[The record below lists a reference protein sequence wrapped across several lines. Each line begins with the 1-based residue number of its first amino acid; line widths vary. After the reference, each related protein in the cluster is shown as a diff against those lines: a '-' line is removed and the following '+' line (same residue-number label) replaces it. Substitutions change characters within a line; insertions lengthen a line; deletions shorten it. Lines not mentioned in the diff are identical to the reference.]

1 MAELKGPFLF
11 TGSIGN
17 IRAYYNKTL
26 KRFIL
31 STKGGSNKTMIE
43 NNPRFARQLE
53 NMNEFRACTL
63 WASLLRRL
71 LVDIGYLHQ
80 GYYFSAIVAMGK
92 SIQKHD
98 DVLLKG
104 KRSIESSKAAHLL
117 TSLNFNPSHLFDQV
131 LTHQYAVLFSQDK
144 RTVTLKLLGF
154 KSFSRIVWPGGFD
167 CYRIALV
174 IGLLPDIIWSEKE
187 NRYLP
192 VATGKQRLSF
202 SSFSDWR
209 PCSTVIEDVI
219 LSASFAQP
227 ALQQPG
233 TTVVVAVGIEVSK
246 ANDGSSA
253 SGLTGYGTMRI
264 VECFV

>member
-71 LVDIGYLHQ
+71 LVDIGHLHE
-80 GYYFSAIVAMGK
+80 GYYFSKIVAMGK

-104 KRSIESSKAAHLL
+104 KRSIESSKAARLL
-117 TSLNFNPSHLFDQV
+117 TSLNFNPSHPFDQV
-131 LTHQYAVLFSQDK
+131 LTHQYEVLFSQDN

-154 KSFSRIVWPGGFD
+154 KSFSRIVWPGGFE

-174 IGLLPDIIWSEKE
+174 IGQLPDMVWSEKD

-192 VATGKQRLSF
+192 VATGKERLTK
-202 SSFSDWR
+202 SSFSEWH
-209 PCSTVIEDVI
+209 PCSTVTEDVI

-227 ALQQPG
+227 ALQQTG
-233 TTVVVAVGIEVSK
+233 TTVVVAVGIEVSTS
-246 ANDGSSA
+246 NGGSS
-253 SGLTGYGTMRI
+253 SGSLTGFGTMKI